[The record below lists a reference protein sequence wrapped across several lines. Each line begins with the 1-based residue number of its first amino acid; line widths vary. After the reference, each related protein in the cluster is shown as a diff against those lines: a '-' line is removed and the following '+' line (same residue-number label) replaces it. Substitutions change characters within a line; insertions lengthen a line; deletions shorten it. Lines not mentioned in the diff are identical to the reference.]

1 MENNTTSN
9 QHHQPPICANQNLM
23 HVKFHVNKFQDNL
36 LSKRLKQLNN
46 EEMKTRLKHQRT
58 SNELIYFLRECQ
70 KSTGYY
76 SKMNEYKRGGGM
88 KSNEEATVIEKCISL
103 CPTTDSTST
112 TSTRTSL
119 SSHVIRPSTGRFR
132 SSSYSNC
139 FPQLKNDDGR
149 KLLARRSIDESATH
163 RASLFIDAATALS
176 TSTPNTP
183 NSNSSG
189 IANISSSKT
198 STSRS
203 SNSSNSAFS
212 SNSSESF
219 GVVDSSSM
227 SSSAASRGGRDFRV
241 VDASRVLSTSNS
253 TRTTVSI
260 IRPQTAQLS
269 SKKLLFTKLPQPKIC
284 NASKKS
290 RYSYLESN
298 VPSNCVLYLERIL
311 RAKSLNIFIKNN
323 YRIN

>member
-1 MENNTTSN
+1 
-9 QHHQPPICANQNLM
+9 
-23 HVKFHVNKFQDNL
+23 
-36 LSKRLKQLNN
+36 
-46 EEMKTRLKHQRT
+46 MKTRLKHQRT

-88 KSNEEATVIEKCISL
+88 KPNEEATTTVIEKCISL
-103 CPTTDSTST
+103 CPTTTDN
-112 TSTRTSL
+112 TSTRASL

-139 FPQLKNDDGR
+139 FPQLKND
-149 KLLARRSIDESATH
+149 KLLARRSIDESVTH
-163 RASLFIDAATALS
+163 RASLFIDATTALS

-219 GVVDSSSM
+219 GVVDSSSL

-241 VDASRVLSTSNS
+241 VDPSRVLSTSTS

-269 SKKLLFTKLPQPKIC
+269 SKKLLFTKLPQPKIIS

-298 VPSNCVLYLERIL
+298 RIL
-311 RAKSLNIFIKNN
+311 RAKSLIIFIKNN

>member
-1 MENNTTSN
+1 
-9 QHHQPPICANQNLM
+9 
-23 HVKFHVNKFQDNL
+23 
-36 LSKRLKQLNN
+36 
-46 EEMKTRLKHQRT
+46 MKTRLKHQRT

-88 KSNEEATVIEKCISL
+88 KPNEEATTTVIEKCISL
-103 CPTTDSTST
+103 CPTTTDN
-112 TSTRTSL
+112 TSTRASL

-139 FPQLKNDDGR
+139 FPQLKND
-149 KLLARRSIDESATH
+149 KLLARRSIDESVTH
-163 RASLFIDAATALS
+163 RASLFIDATTALS

-219 GVVDSSSM
+219 GVVDSSSL

-241 VDASRVLSTSNS
+241 VDPSRVLSTSSTS

-269 SKKLLFTKLPQPKIC
+269 SKKLLFTKLPQPKIIS
-284 NASKKS
+284 NDSKKS

-298 VPSNCVLYLERIL
+298 ATSNYVPYPKRIL
-311 RAKSLNIFIKNN
+311 KSFEI
-323 YRIN
+323 

>member
-1 MENNTTSN
+1 
-9 QHHQPPICANQNLM
+9 
-23 HVKFHVNKFQDNL
+23 
-36 LSKRLKQLNN
+36 
-46 EEMKTRLKHQRT
+46 MKTRLKHQRT

-88 KSNEEATVIEKCISL
+88 KPNEEATTTVIEKCISL
-103 CPTTDSTST
+103 CPTTDN

-119 SSHVIRPSTGRFR
+119 SSHIIRPSTGRFR

-139 FPQLKNDDGR
+139 FPQLKND

-163 RASLFIDAATALS
+163 RASLFIDATTALS

-203 SNSSNSAFS
+203 SNSSSNSAFS

-219 GVVDSSSM
+219 GVVDSSSL

-241 VDASRVLSTSNS
+241 VDPSRVLSTSTS

-269 SKKLLFTKLPQPKIC
+269 SKKLLFTKLPQPKIIS

-298 VPSNCVLYLERIL
+298 RIL
-311 RAKSLNIFIKNN
+311 RAKSLIIFIKNN

>member
-9 QHHQPPICANQNLM
+9 HHHHQPPICANQNLM

-88 KSNEEATVIEKCISL
+88 KSNEEQARTTVIEKCISL

-112 TSTRTSL
+112 RASL

-139 FPQLKNDDGR
+139 FPQLKTND

-163 RASLFIDAATALS
+163 RASLFIDAATALSTS

-203 SNSSNSAFS
+203 SNSSSNSAFS

-219 GVVDSSSM
+219 GVVDSSSL
-227 SSSAASRGGRDFRV
+227 SSSA
-241 VDASRVLSTSNS
+241 ASRVLSTSTS

-269 SKKLLFTKLPQPKIC
+269 SKKLLFTKLPQPKIIC

-298 VPSNCVLYLERIL
+298 ATSNYVLLCTYYL
-311 RAKSLNIFIKNN
+311 
-323 YRIN
+323 